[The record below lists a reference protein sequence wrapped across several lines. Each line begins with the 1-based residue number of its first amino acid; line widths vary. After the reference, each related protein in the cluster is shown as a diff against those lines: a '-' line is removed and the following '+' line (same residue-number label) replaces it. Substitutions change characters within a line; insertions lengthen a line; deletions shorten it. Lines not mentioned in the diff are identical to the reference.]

1 MMHGPVV
8 AAAIE
13 TLGVVGVFV
22 AIVLLL
28 LAMFKAEWISLA

>member
-1 MMHGPVV
+1 MEGPVV
-8 AAAIE
+8 AAAMN